1 MQKLQLTLLGL
12 VLPCLSFQP
21 NQVSAQILPFI
32 PAGKESVL
40 ITQGTEHR
48 VWYSLGG
55 EFRCFR
61 IRSVNGDIGTAD
73 FRRTHAGKQKRLG
86 RYTGRVCLDSKFP
99 SYVLYATP
107 VGGDVIVTREEKGE
121 GEDWRPGDPNSPFLM
136 K

>member
-1 MQKLQLTLLGL
+1 MRKIHLVLFGLILLDLTLQLSG
-12 VLPCLSFQP
+12 SRA
-21 NQVSAQILPFI
+21 QVLPFI

-40 ITQGTEHR
+40 INQGTEHR

-55 EFRCFR
+55 EYRCFS
-61 IRSVNGDIGTAD
+61 IRTVNGAIGTAD

-107 VGGDVIVTREEKGE
+107 VGGDVIVTREETKE
-121 GEDWRPGDPNSPFLM
+121 GGDWRPGDPNSPFR
-136 K
+136 